1 MMEHQELEQRT
12 YEALEH
18 ARDAG
23 LSEEDV
29 SLLCWHCGIDSRL
42 IIKEAQHEMAR

>member
-1 MMEHQELEQRT
+1 MMEHQQLEQRT

-29 SLLCWHCGIDSRL
+29 SLLCWHCGIKVDQLRGND
-42 IIKEAQHEMAR
+42 EQVRQH